1 MDHNTTL
8 ADLLELN
15 LHECE
20 EEVKNIVDKAVKEM
34 SMEKILRE
42 LNSTWSTME
51 FQQETHART
60 GCTLLRAS
68 EELIE
73 TLEENQVQ
81 LQNLIT
87 SKFIAHFLDEVS
99 SWQNKLGLTDQV
111 ITVWFEVQ
119 RTWMHLES
127 IFMSSEDIRKQ
138 LPEDSERFDNIDKH
152 FKELMKEMAKVPN
165 VIESTNRPGLLE
177 ILEKHQKDLTLCE
190 KALAVYLETKRLA
203 FPRFYFV
210 SSADLLDILSNGNQ
224 PNLVAK
230 HLTKLFDSIA
240 KLNFGM
246 NENNEMDMSILGM
259 HAKDGE
265 YVHFISPSSCD
276 GPVSF
281 RTTIQYIVKIILVF
295 KEKITFTTQPAFF
308 LTFTIKGTTQF
319 IALDITSSLP

>member
-51 FQQETHART
+51 FQQEIHART

-138 LPEDSERFDNIDKH
+138 LPEDSARFDNIDKH

-265 YVHFISPSSCD
+265 YVHFTSSSSCD
-276 GPVSF
+276 GPVSLGF
-281 RTTIQYIVKIILVF
+281 
-295 KEKITFTTQPAFF
+295 
-308 LTFTIKGTTQF
+308 
-319 IALDITSSLP
+319 